1 MSHKNLKDGPPLC
14 PRVEEVGVPSTVHE
28 ESRMDYKFAVGVGVR
43 CGHVDERVAK
53 SARVPRENIR
63 VEKER
68 ACVFQLQRR
77 LQIPR

>member
-1 MSHKNLKDGPPLC
+1 MKEG
-14 PRVEEVGVPSTVHE
+14 GVSSAVHE
-28 ESRMDYKFAVGVGVR
+28 ESRVDYKLAVGVGVR
-43 CGHVDERVAK
+43 CGHVDEHVAE

-63 VEKER
+63 VKETR